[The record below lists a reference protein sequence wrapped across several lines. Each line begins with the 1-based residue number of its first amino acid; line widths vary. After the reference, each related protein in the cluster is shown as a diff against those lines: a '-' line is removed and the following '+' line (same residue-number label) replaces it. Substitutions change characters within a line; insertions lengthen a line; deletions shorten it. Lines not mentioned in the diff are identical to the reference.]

1 MTIQQLRYLIA
12 ISQAKS
18 INKASNDLF
27 VTQSNISKAVK
38 QLEDELGFTILER
51 QSKGVSFT
59 IKGME
64 FLRESFTLVERF
76 DSLKENFSTAG
87 NTASL
92 SVASQHYI
100 FVLMAMNALIK
111 RFKSE
116 QQYSVKLHEVVTLKI
131 IEEVSLRICDIGF
144 IYYYD
149 TTEEFIKRELK
160 RTNLIYHPLCDARPC
175 VYLSKNHPLADEKS
189 LSLSQLAGYP
199 YICYDLGTDSNSFAE
214 EIYAPHNTH
223 KVISVTDRSSMLKLI
238 AHTNA
243 YTTGSGTMVR
253 EFLDDNII
261 TVPMVSNGIHIHI
274 GWIESAAAHEN
285 PYIHDFISLCL
296 DALRRCNEEN
306 PDIGVAFTAL

>member
-131 IEEVSLRICDIGF
+131 IEDI
-144 IYYYD
+144 IQ
-149 TTEEFIKRELK
+149 K
-160 RTNLIYHPLCDARPC
+160 
-175 VYLSKNHPLADEKS
+175 
-189 LSLSQLAGYP
+189 
-199 YICYDLGTDSNSFAE
+199 
-214 EIYAPHNTH
+214 
-223 KVISVTDRSSMLKLI
+223 
-238 AHTNA
+238 
-243 YTTGSGTMVR
+243 
-253 EFLDDNII
+253 
-261 TVPMVSNGIHIHI
+261 
-274 GWIESAAAHEN
+274 
-285 PYIHDFISLCL
+285 
-296 DALRRCNEEN
+296 
-306 PDIGVAFTAL
+306 

>member
-1 MTIQQLRYLIA
+1 M
-12 ISQAKS
+12 K
-18 INKASNDLF
+18 
-27 VTQSNISKAVK
+27 
-38 QLEDELGFTILER
+38 EDERLIKERERLRAMHETEAELSCGKHFVFGIDEAGRGPLCGPVVAACVILPEDAEIMYLNDSKKLSEKRREELFDIIKSTAVSYGIGICSEKTIDEINILNATLEAMYTAFEECLKQYRISCLER
-51 QSKGVSFT
+51 FSDKGADF
-59 IKGME
+59 
-64 FLRESFTLVERF
+64 
-76 DSLKENFSTAG
+76 KEA
-87 NTASL
+87 
-92 SVASQHYI
+92 

-189 LSLSQLAGYP
+189 LSLPQLAGYP

-243 YTTGSGTMVR
+243 YTT
-253 EFLDDNII
+253 
-261 TVPMVSNGIHIHI
+261 
-274 GWIESAAAHEN
+274 
-285 PYIHDFISLCL
+285 YK
-296 DALRRCNEEN
+296 
-306 PDIGVAFTAL
+306 